1 MIILYLKSILIKMKN
16 LLDEFKSKFD
26 LVEEIFG
33 EVDVRLEENI

>member
-1 MIILYLKSILIKMKN
+1 MIILYSKSILIKMKN